1 MATRIKLRRD
11 SASNWD
17 LQNPIL
23 ALGEPGV
30 VLGTNQIKIGDGT
43 THWAD
48 LPYAAAG
55 DLTITGT
62 AIHNDAQIDLSTGR
76 GVSSEWV
83 GKVLPPEGINTN
95 NSGTTTDAVA
105 YDSQGN
111 AYIAGWYWS
120 GYGSWLIKVDST
132 GQELYRLFFSEY
144 DAYGWSLV
152 VDSDDNFY
160 MLMEE
165 YDASNNTILVTKLSG
180 ADGGIM
186 WTKAI
191 ADGSSNSY
199 ATCLDVDGQ
208 NNVIVA
214 GATYNEQA
222 FYVAKLNG
230 NNGDKIWDKWLSDY
244 GSSHD
249 LYGIKVDHENNIG
262 LVGNRYNMG
271 AQTQII
277 KINGSNGD
285 LIWEKLIGYVNLIE
299 TDSTIW
305 EAYSGDI
312 STDSE
317 GNFYALYS
325 WQRDYDGDPLMI
337 TVLAKYDTDGLH
349 KWSKQIGEQWYDNV
363 AGSVAV
369 DSDGYIYVT
378 AQLHH
383 NTSVVNG
390 SQQFNLITVKFDTRG
405 NVVWQRSLQKEQ
417 NSTYTQAKPYDYPE
431 WSTGGQLIAVNDT
444 HVLIGGGQY
453 ENYYYSDSNQN
464 NDVQGWAAQV
474 SKDGREWEKDG
485 WKFSSL
491 DVKIKSVTSQD
502 VTGDGLN
509 TLDWGNANLNFSDSD
524 VYNEP
529 LFYTWNPLATND
541 PLTYSATFKNGTFT
555 VEGNLGV
562 NRKTIGRITQ
572 IGWFQGPFKYNSKGN
587 VTSNGV
593 VRDSQ
598 GNSYLAMTWYDNQY
612 NIYNGNVPFLSKV
625 LPDGTVAWQA
635 TTQQIDF
642 DSDVA
647 VGVAIDPTHN
657 QPVLMSDDG
666 NGGFRLTWFDIDS
679 GNVTKVTE
687 VTDVEDQ
694 YGNHNLY
701 PYQLKFKAD
710 GTPVVVGYKGDNYND
725 IKNVTNGAAGHTGSS
740 TGVLIIPT
748 DKFTNGFPSETYN
761 WHVYSD
767 SINDASTY
775 IDAGIY
781 GVNHY
786 ADLPTNSYRPGAG
799 AVFTI
804 NVTSGVYSV
813 VGVENGGARYNVGNQ
828 LIIDGAG
835 FPSGVTIT
843 NDATITVTEVDAN
856 GVIISATVAGTAAST
871 DGDYAG
877 LGSTIFTGT
886 GATLRVQIDPD
897 SGAYGNI
904 QVNSGYGGSGYV
916 IGDKL
921 IVLGSAIAS
930 GIDGENDLIV
940 TVSDVDSGVILGVSD
955 ITGTGNNEYIK
966 LDVDTGFDFSV
977 AGQYD
982 IYHYTGTDGF
992 IWTPDWCKVLQ
1003 GENSDSNTDYLT
1015 SLDIDSE
1022 GNIIVGG
1029 KHLSGGGD
1037 NNYYTTLVAK
1047 FDTDGNKV
1055 WSKYID
1061 NSNDEYQTVY
1071 GIVTNSDDEV
1081 FVSSNGNGNSAYL
1094 TKLDSTGDEQ
1104 WQLRFD
1110 GTEGGHQGLDIDDD
1124 GSVIIGGSSYNNNY
1138 SYNYDYFLAKVS
1150 THGNVEWQRYL
1161 RSQNNDYNSYNNDY
1175 AGVIALSGG
1184 KVAITGYTYTPGD
1197 NNYQTVLAVLPSDGT
1212 GAVEDTIDN
1221 QYELGNSVGAWRYI
1235 KAQNTVYYNIDNVDD
1250 KNITVNNLVLTTT
1263 TYVDNDA
1270 PMSVFL
1276 DRQTLTF
1283 DIKEPQGAE
1292 VQGVAK
1298 IVFEDGTTQTT
1309 TAQDIP
1315 QVDLSLTNSQY
1326 WYTVGL
1332 NDRGKHIYKQGGGIY
1347 VPTNEYAPFPI
1358 GTVITIVVPDNS
1370 SVYLSPSNWTIT
1382 RIMGTGGVDNNP
1394 YGNYNIAV
1402 KSIVTLLKVEQDTWM
1417 LSGGTFTTN

>member
-11 SASNWD
+11 SASNWA

-30 VLGTNQIKIGDGT
+30 VLGTNQIKIGDGAT
-43 THWAD
+43 NWVD

-62 AIHNDAQIDLSTGR
+62 AIHNDAQIDLTTGR

-83 GKVLPPEGINTN
+83 GKVLPPDSINTY
-95 NSGTTTDAVA
+95 SGGTTTDAVA

-111 AYIAGWYWS
+111 AYIMGWYWS
-120 GYGSWLIKVDST
+120 DNGAWLIKVDST
-132 GQELYRLFFSEY
+132 GQELYRLYFDQY
-144 DAYGWSLV
+144 DSYGYSLV
-152 VDSDDNFY
+152 VDGDDNVFV
-160 MLMEE
+160 LMEE
-165 YDASNNTILVTKLSG
+165 TDVSNYQILVTKISG
-180 ADGGIM
+180 EDGGIM

-199 ATCLDVDGQ
+199 ATCLDVDSQ

-214 GATYNEQA
+214 GQTYNEQA
-222 FYVAKLNG
+222 FYIAKLNG
-230 NNGDKIWDKWLSDY
+230 SNGSKIWDKWVSDY
-244 GSSHD
+244 ASYHQLS
-249 LYGIKVDHENNIG
+249 GIKVDHENNIG
-262 LVGNRYNMG
+262 LVGFRGNMG
-271 AQTQII
+271 SESQVF

-285 LIWEKLIGYVNLIE
+285 VIWEKLIGYVNLID
-299 TDSTIW
+299 TDNHNW
-305 EAYSGDI
+305 SGTAADI
-312 STDSE
+312 SADSE
-317 GNFYALYS
+317 GNFYALYT
-325 WQRDYDGDPLMI
+325 WERDNNGDPLTI
-337 TVLAKYDTDGLH
+337 VVLVKYNTDGVH
-349 KWSKQIGEQWYDNV
+349 QWSKQIGEQFRDNI
-363 AGSVAV
+363 AGSTAV
-369 DSDGYIYVT
+369 DADGYIYVT
-378 AQLHH
+378 AQLHQ
-383 NTSVVNG
+383 NNSATTGG

-417 NSTYTQAKPYDYPE
+417 NSTYTQAKPYDYPD
-431 WSTGGQLIAVNDT
+431 WSLGGQLIAVNDT
-444 HVLIGGGQY
+444 HVLIGGGQF
-453 ENYYYSDSNQN
+453 EQYYYDDTNQN
-464 NDVQGWAAQV
+464 NDTQGWAAQV
-474 SKDGREWEKDG
+474 TKDGREWEKDG

-502 VTGDGLN
+502 VTGDAGS
-509 TLDWGNANLNFSDSD
+509 LDWGNANLNITNGD

-529 LFYTWNPLATND
+529 LFYTWSSLATND
-541 PLTYSATFKNGTFT
+541 PLTYSATFKDGKFT

-635 TTQQIDF
+635 TTQQIEF

-657 QPVLMSDDG
+657 QPVLLSDDG

-710 GTPVVVGYKGDNYND
+710 GTPVVVGYKGDNYNEVD
-725 IKNVTNGAAGHTGSS
+725 NITNTGAGHTGSGP
-740 TGVLIIPT
+740 GVLIVAN
-748 DKFTNGFPSETYN
+748 DKFTNGFPNENYD
-761 WHVYSD
+761 WYIYSD
-767 SINDASTY
+767 SLNDASTY

-781 GVNHY
+781 GVNRY
-786 ADLPTNSYRPGAG
+786 TDLPTDSYHPGAG
-799 AVFTI
+799 AIFTI
-804 NVTSGVYSV
+804 TVSGGAYTAAVPT
-813 VGVENGGARYNVGNQ
+813 NGGARYNVGNQ

-835 FPSGVTIT
+835 FPSGVNIT
-843 NDATITVTEVDAN
+843 NDATVTVTEVDAN

-877 LGSTIFTGT
+877 LGSTIFTGS
-886 GATLRVQIDPD
+886 GATLRIQIDPTTGD
-897 SGAYGNI
+897 YGNAQI
-904 QVNSGYGGSGYV
+904 SGGGSGYSV
-916 IGDKL
+916 GDKL
-921 IVLGSAIAS
+921 RVLGSNIAS
-930 GIDGENDLIV
+930 GIDGDNDLIV
-940 TVSDVDSGVILGVSD
+940 TVSELDGSAVYNVTIDS
-955 ITGTGNNEYIK
+955 GTGNNEYIR
-966 LDVDTGFDFSV
+966 LDVDTSFDFTIPGRYN
-977 AGQYD
+977 A
-982 IYHYTGTDGF
+982 YHYTGTDGF

-1003 GENSDSNTDYLT
+1003 GENDDSNTDYLT

-1037 NNYYTTLVAK
+1037 NNYYRTLVAK

-1212 GAVEDTIDN
+1212 GAVEDTVDN

-1235 KAQNTVYYNIDNVDD
+1235 KAQNNVYYNINNVGD
-1250 KNITVNNLVLTTT
+1250 KNITVNNLVLNTA
-1263 TYVDNDA
+1263 TYIDNDA

-1332 NDRGKHIYKQGGGIY
+1332 ADRGRHIYKNYGGIY
-1347 VPTNEYAPFPI
+1347 IPTNEYAPFPI
-1358 GTVITIVVPDNS
+1358 GTVLTIVNGDSGNTLYLGASNS
-1370 SVYLSPSNWTIT
+1370 YYT
-1382 RIMGTGGVDNNP
+1382 RIIGTGGVDNSSSSS
-1394 YGNYNIAV
+1394 YYIDA
-1402 KSIVTLLKVEQDTWM
+1402 KSIVTLLKIEQDTWM
-1417 LSGGTFTTN
+1417 LSGGTFHSW